1 MGVNLT
7 IPATFE
13 DALSTPE
20 QIEWLYRN
28 KESLL
33 QAGANIE
40 IQRVGD
46 RTFISAVGEGFS
58 PTVSVEEIEGGH
70 RVTITDGTGEHVFDV
85 MDGVDGTSVTVTS
98 ASITGGH
105 RLTIVSASG
114 TTTVDVMDGTDGS
127 DGADGDSIVVKSVDA
142 VEGGVNLTVTD
153 KNGDHVIFLMN
164 GPQGLTGPAATIQ
177 VGSTTTGAP
186 GSNASV
192 TNVGTSSNAVF
203 NFAIPAGADGQD
215 GTDGTDGRNVFI
227 KYADDEPTSD
237 EDMKDV
243 PSAWIGIYNGTATSA
258 PAHYTSYQWYN
269 FKGAKGDDGDDGTD
283 GAAATVTVGSTTTG
297 SAGTNASVT
306 NSGTSSAAVLD
317 FVIPRGADGQDGTDG
332 AAATIAVGTVTTGA
346 AGSSASVT
354 NSGTSAAAV
363 FDFVI
368 PKGDK
373 GDTGSQGPAGLGTV
387 TVGTTTTGAAG
398 TSASVTNSG
407 TSQDAILNFT
417 IPQGAAGQDGQD
429 GADGADGAAAT
440 IAVGTVTTGAAGS
453 SATVTN
459 SGTSSAAVFDFSI
472 PKGDKGDTGAGVPS
486 GGSAGQILSKTNA
499 TDYNCQWKTVGF
511 LPTGG
516 TAGQVLKKSSS
527 TNYDATWDTVNEA
540 IPLYRPCNSAGYTSK
555 YYVELFQNNVNASNL
570 RANKALSDSY
580 CNVRFKNVPEYYY
593 YNGVKSQNIKHFD
606 RCEITGSFALGSTA
620 ISGVAFINL
629 CIYGSNSSSTKEDIY
644 WLTESGIQGWS
655 AVSGSYYAEG
665 VMDCGSDAW
674 IPVYA
679 QISSGSAYEKN
690 ALTLKIYPA
699 GPQGYRTISIGAG
712 SYVKFILK

>member
-40 IQRVGD
+40 ITRSGD
-46 RTFISAVGEGFS
+46 RTIITAVGEGFS
-58 PTVSVEEIEGGH
+58 PTVEVEEITGGH
-70 RVTITDGTGEHVFDV
+70 RVTITDGDGPHVFDV

-177 VGSTTTGAP
+177 VGSTTTGQP

-215 GTDGTDGRNVFI
+215 GSDGTDGRNVFI

-269 FKGAKGDDGDDGTD
+269 FKGAPGTDGDDG
-283 GAAATVTVGSTTTG
+283 AAASVTVGSTTTG

-306 NSGTSSAAVLD
+306 NSGSSSAAVLD

-332 AAATIAVGTVTTGA
+332 AAATIEVGTVTTGA

-527 TNYDATWDTVNEA
+527 TNYDAAWSAVNET
-540 IPLYRPCNSAGYTSK
+540 IPLYVPCNSTGYKSK
-555 YYVELFQNNVNASNL
+555 YYVELFQTSSSASNL
-570 RANKALSDSY
+570 RANMALSESA
-580 CNVRFKNVPEYYY
+580 CKVRLKKVPQYYY
-593 YNGVKSQNIKHFD
+593 SSGSVKSENVLYFD
-606 RCEITGSFALGSTA
+606 RCEITGTLRNGSTA
-620 ISGVAFINL
+620 ISNQTYVEF
-629 CIYGSNSSSTKEDIY
+629 CIYGSNSSGTKEDIY
-644 WLTESGIQGWS
+644 WLTESGLQGWS
-655 AVSGSYYAEG
+655 SVSGNYYAEG
-665 VMDCGSDAW
+665 VMDCGGNAW

-679 QISSGSAYEKN
+679 EVWSGSGYQNN
-690 ALTLKIYPA
+690 ALIIRVYPA
-699 GPQGYRTISIGAG
+699 GAAGSRTISIGAG